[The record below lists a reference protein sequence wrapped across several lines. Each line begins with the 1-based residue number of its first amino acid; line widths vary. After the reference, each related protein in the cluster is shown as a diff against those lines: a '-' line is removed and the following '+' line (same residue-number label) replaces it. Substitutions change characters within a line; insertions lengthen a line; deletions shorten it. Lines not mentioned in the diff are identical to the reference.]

1 MSIITVPFSWLLMT
15 LYNLFQNYGIAII
28 LFALVV
34 NLVLTPFMGK
44 SKASMMRQQRLQPRL
59 NELQRRHGANQQKY
73 QEEVNK
79 LFREEKI
86 NPMSGC
92 LWSLIPFPI
101 LIALYSVIR
110 QPMSV
115 MMGMTKESVA
125 AVQSTLEK
133 LGAFSM
139 DSLSTRQSAYYEIFL
154 SQAAHENLE
163 AVQAVAPEFQD
174 ISYNFLGM
182 NMGVV
187 PSWRI
192 WEFDFSSMEAFL
204 PAFGLFLIP
213 FVSAALSWASM
224 KLSMARNGT
233 PAGTEAQQAQTES
246 MNKSMQLMMPLMS
259 IWICYIMPASMGI
272 YWIANSVFGMIRDWI
287 LTKYYTKKMLV
298 DDVEWLERE
307 KKREAE
313 EAEYERKR
321 VEAERRKAAGVI
333 EDNKNTSKKKKQAIE
348 KQERK
353 EMKAAA
359 IAAERAERRERLGI
373 QETEEPASQVGNR
386 RYARGR
392 AYDPNRFNTEVE
404 QGEE

>member
-15 LYNLFQNYGIAII
+15 LYNLFENYGIAIV

-34 NLVLTPFMGK
+34 NLILTPFMGK

-59 NELQRRHGANQQKY
+59 NELQRRHGANPQKY
-73 QEEVNK
+73 NEEVQK
-79 LFREEKI
+79 LYREENIK
-86 NPMSGC
+86 PLGGC

-110 QPMSV
+110 EPMSV
-115 MMGMTKESVA
+115 MMGMTEEAVA
-125 AVQSTLEK
+125 AVQTTLEK

-139 DSLSTRQSAYYEIFL
+139 DALSKQQAAYYEIFL
-154 SQAAHENLE
+154 SQAAHENLA
-163 AVQAVAPEFQD
+163 AVQAVAPDFQD

-187 PSWRI
+187 PNWHI
-192 WEFDFSSMEAFL
+192 WEFDFSSMETFL

-213 FVSAALSWASM
+213 FISAFLSWASM
-224 KLSMARNGT
+224 KISMGRNGQ
-233 PAGTEAQQAQTES
+233 PAGNEQQQAQTES
-246 MNKSMQLMMPLMS
+246 MNKSMTLMMPLMS
-259 IWICYIMPASMGI
+259 IWICFIMPASMGI

-287 LTKYYTKKMLV
+287 LTAHYTKKFMV

-321 VEAERRKAAGVI
+321 VEAERRKASGMI
-333 EDNKNTSKKKKQAIE
+333 EDNKNTSKKKQKAHE
-348 KQERK
+348 KQQK
-353 EMKAAA
+353 EELRQAA
-359 IAAERAERRERLGI
+359 IAAEKAERRERLGI
-373 QETEEPASQVGNR
+373 EEKEIPASQVGNR

-392 AYDPNRFNTEVE
+392 AYDPDRFKN
-404 QGEE
+404 EE